1 MLAVATSQMRIREIA
16 EEVNAGSQ
24 DDSCDPPFTI
34 SELNYALNSFKPKKA
49 PGGDGFTADICR
61 EAISQNPGI
70 YLSLANK
77 CLELGHFPIIWK
89 EAVVV
94 VLRKPGREDYTHPK
108 AYRPIGLLSVMGK
121 VLEKMVIRRVRW
133 HVQPGFSTRQYG
145 FTPQRS
151 TEDSLYDMMNYIRTQ
166 LRNKKIVTMISLDIE
181 RAFDSAWWPAIRCRL
196 AEERCP
202 INIRKLIDSYL
213 QDRKVRVRYAGV
225 EQTQTT
231 TKGCVQGSIGGPVLW
246 NLLLDPLLKELE
258 KRGDRCQAFADDIV
272 LLFASDTALEI
283 QRRANAALEHV
294 RRWGIRNKLK
304 FAPHKT
310 KAMVITNKLKYDSP
324 RLNMGGMG
332 IGISEEIKVLGVT
345 VDKKLTFNTHV
356 RNVSRKATAL
366 YGQLSRAA
374 KVSWGLQPEIIRT
387 MYTAVVEPVVLYAAS
402 VWAPA
407 AKKLGVRKQLNTV
420 QRGFAQKIIKAYRTV
435 SLHSALVL
443 AGLLPLDLR
452 FQEAASLL

>member
-1 MLAVATSQMRIREIA
+1 MQ
-16 EEVNAGSQ
+16 
-24 DDSCDPPFTI
+24 FTI

-108 AYRPIGLLSVMGK
+108 AYRPLGLLSVMGK
-121 VLEKMVIRRVRW
+121 VLEKMVIRRK
-133 HVQPGFSTRQYG
+133 STK
-145 FTPQRS
+145 
-151 TEDSLYDMMNYIRTQ
+151 DSLYDMMDYIRRQ

-181 RAFDSAWWPAIRCRL
+181 GAFDSAWWPAIRCRL

-202 INIRKLIDSYL
+202 INITKLIDSYL
-213 QDRKVRVRYAGV
+213 QDSKVRVRYAGM

-231 TKGCVQGSIGGPVLW
+231 TKGCLQGSIGSPVLW

-258 KRGDRCQAFADDIV
+258 KRGDRCQAFADDNV
-272 LLFASDTALEI
+272 LLFAGDTALEI
-283 QRRANAALEHV
+283 QRRANAALEHF

-310 KAMVITNKLKYDSP
+310 NAMVITNKLKYDSP
-324 RLNMGGMG
+324 RLNMSG
-332 IGISEEIKVLGVT
+332 IGIGKSEEIKVLGVT
-345 VDKKLTFNTHV
+345 ADKKLTFNTHV

-374 KVSWGLQPEIIRT
+374 KVGWGLQPEIIRT
-387 MYTAVVEPVVLYAAS
+387 MYTAVVEPVVLYAVS
-402 VWAPA
+402 VWASA
-407 AKKLGVRKQLNTV
+407 AKMLGVRKQLNTV
-420 QRGFAQKIIKAYRTV
+420 QRGFAQKIIKAYRKGFKSPRSSIT
-435 SLHSALVL
+435 
-443 AGLLPLDLR
+443 
-452 FQEAASLL
+452 F